1 MVSTALAH
9 LSESKLPKDEALRLL
24 RMEMQRCL
32 GSLKGKRQK
41 ISQLHEE
48 LQLCQ
53 GRVNELQTQLDEA
66 KLSSSVRTKLD
77 TSLNV
82 TLLSKAF
89 HTLLA

>member
-1 MVSTALAH
+1 
-9 LSESKLPKDEALRLL
+9 
-24 RMEMQRCL
+24 MQRCL

-66 KLSSSVRTKLD
+66 KLSTAVRTKLD
-77 TSLNV
+77 ADFNV
-82 TLLSKAF
+82 TQLRKSFTSVLVSTACSLL
-89 HTLLA
+89 LRGD